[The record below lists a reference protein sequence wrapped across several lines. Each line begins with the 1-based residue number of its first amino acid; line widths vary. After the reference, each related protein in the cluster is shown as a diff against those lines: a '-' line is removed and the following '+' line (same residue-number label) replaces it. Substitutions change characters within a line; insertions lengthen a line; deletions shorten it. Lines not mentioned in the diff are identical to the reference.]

1 MYNRFSKFKTSKF
14 KLRKYYL
21 LISVFLC
28 LTVKPYVIKAPEDVS
43 AVAGDEI
50 DLACVVGGRPR
61 PELQWMRENGDIP
74 PNRALVKEN
83 SVLNLRNVIPE
94 DQDIYVCRA
103 DNPAGS
109 VQVKASVQVHCK
121 FKFYKTCMHFSP
133 FHYFFK

>member
-94 DQDIYVCRA
+94 DQDVYVCRA

-121 FKFYKTCMHFSP
+121 FKVFETCMS
-133 FHYFFK
+133 

>member
-1 MYNRFSKFKTSKF
+1 M
-14 KLRKYYL
+14 
-21 LISVFLC
+21 
-28 LTVKPYVIKAPEDVS
+28 KPYVIKAPEDVS

-121 FKFYKTCMHFSP
+121 FKVYKTCMYIVFR
-133 FHYFFK
+133 YF

>member
-1 MYNRFSKFKTSKF
+1 MY
-14 KLRKYYL
+14 
-21 LISVFLC
+21 

-74 PNRALVKEN
+74 PNRAIVKEN

-121 FKFYKTCMHFSP
+121 FTKFKVYKTCVGHPRIVRIFGQMGTTLS
-133 FHYFFK
+133 K